1 MWRIK
6 NRKLSYPNGMIR
18 SEVFIAPALDVP
30 DTFDGGDPIVGD
42 EYLRDGLWSPEPLDE
57 LLGRGSALHSGDY
70 S

>member
-1 MWRIK
+1 MDIYISTTYLLIYYHYFIMRRIK

-42 EYLRDGLWSPEPLDE
+42 EYLGDGL
-57 LLGRGSALHSGDY
+57 
-70 S
+70 